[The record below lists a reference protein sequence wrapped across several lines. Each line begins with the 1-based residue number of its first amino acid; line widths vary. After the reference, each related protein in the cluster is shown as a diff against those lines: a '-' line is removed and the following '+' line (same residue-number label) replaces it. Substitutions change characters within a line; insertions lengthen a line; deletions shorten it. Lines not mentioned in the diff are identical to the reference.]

1 MDLIFGIERE
11 THRMSPDGELSRLPQ
26 PAVLEPPQFTKDFA
40 ETQLEIVTKPH
51 GSIPKLLSELDRL
64 TAAARSAVRP
74 ELLWPFSM
82 PPRLASREIAI
93 ASLGTGRKASEG
105 ELYRR
110 GLALRYGVA
119 RQMICGLHVNV
130 SIGDGLA
137 SEIKTDFP
145 FAPHETGGRPSD
157 APYLRLARNL
167 YEDLPHLMLLT
178 GASPLPGG
186 LPIEENSPAVSHRNS
201 VYGYA
206 GREFRPYL
214 DLTSVERYTDG
225 LRRGL
230 ATESERFREFGLVRN
245 GVPIQLNARI
255 FQKEKEFY
263 APIRLKRTS
272 RDGANILRALERHGI
287 EYLEL
292 RFVDVDPFSAGGV
305 SAETLKLLALFIH
318 DDLRRPSG
326 PGSARDLGLHLDA
339 AEEAAIM
346 PLPSLPGQTAHAALS
361 GARERTA
368 ILSNADTQRIIRTR
382 RRLESLRPLA
392 KKLDAENG
400 TGEEPGYHDVLEE
413 AIDRTL
419 DPGRLPSAR
428 ILEAF
433 ESSGKD
439 WTSFGIETAASQA
452 SAAEAYA
459 AAVGTSTA
467 EAAAHDGAVLMPP
480 GTPCAPKAHTTIHSL
495 ERTPEGRTAAV
506 ERCPA

>member
-11 THRMSPDGELSRLPQ
+11 THRMSPNGELSSRPQ
-26 PAVLEPPQFTKDFA
+26 PADLSPPEFTKDFA

-51 GSIPKLLSELDRL
+51 GSIPKLLSELDYL

-74 ELLWPFSM
+74 EILWPFSM

-93 ASLGTGRKASEG
+93 ASLGAGRKAREA

-137 SEIKTDFP
+137 SRIKTDFP
-145 FAPHETGGRPSD
+145 FAQHEAGGRPSD

-167 YEDLPHLMLLT
+167 YEDLPHLILLT

-186 LPIEENSPAVSHRNS
+186 LPIKGNSPAVSYRNS
-201 VYGYA
+201 AYGYA

-214 DLTSVERYTDG
+214 DLASVESYTAG

-230 ATESERFREFGLVRN
+230 ATESERFREFGLVRH
-245 GVPIQLNARI
+245 GVPIQRNARV

-272 RDGANILRALERHGI
+272 RDKTNGLRALERHGI

-292 RFVDVDPFSAGGV
+292 RFVDVDPFSAGGI
-305 SAETLKLLALFIH
+305 SAETLTLFALFIH
-318 DDLRRPSG
+318 DGLRRPSG
-326 PGSARDLGLHLDA
+326 PGSTRELGLHLDA

-346 PLPSLPGQTAHAALS
+346 PPPALS

-382 RRLESLRPLA
+382 KRLESLRPLA
-392 KKLDAENG
+392 RSLD
-400 TGEEPGYHDVLEE
+400 GETDAGGGPGYQDVLEE

-439 WTSFGIETAASQA
+439 WTLFGMEMAAAQA
-452 SAAEAYA
+452 SASEAYVA
-459 AAVGTSTA
+459 AAY
-467 EAAAHDGAVLMPP
+467 DGAILMPP

>member
-1 MDLIFGIERE
+1 MELIFGIERE
-11 THRMSPDGELSRLPQ
+11 THRMSPDGELSRLSQ
-26 PAVLEPPQFTKDFA
+26 PSDLTPPQFTKDFA
-40 ETQLEIVTKPH
+40 ETQLEIVTEPH

-74 ELLWPFSM
+74 ELLWPFSI
-82 PPRLASREIAI
+82 PPRLPSREIAI
-93 ASLGTGRKASEG
+93 ASLGAGRKAREG

-110 GLALRYGVA
+110 GLALRYGTA

-137 SEIKTDFP
+137 SGIKTDYP

-167 YEDLPHLMLLT
+167 YEDLPHLILLT

-186 LPIEENSPAVSHRNS
+186 LAIAGNSPAVSYRNS

-214 DLTSVERYTDG
+214 DLTSVERYTAG

-230 ATESERFREFGLVRN
+230 TTESERFREFGLVQN
-245 GVPIQLNARI
+245 GVPTQRNARV
-255 FQKEKEFY
+255 FQMEKEFY

-272 RDGANILRALERHGI
+272 RDGTNGLRALERHGI

-292 RFVDVDPFSAGGV
+292 RFVDVDPFSAGGI
-305 SAETLKLLALFIH
+305 SAGTLTLLALFIN
-318 DDLRRPSG
+318 DGLRRPSG
-326 PGSARDLGLHLDA
+326 PGSTIDLGLHLDA
-339 AEEAAIM
+339 AEEAA
-346 PLPSLPGQTAHAALS
+346 LAALP

-368 ILSNADTQRIIRTR
+368 ILSNADTQGIIRTR
-382 RRLESLRPLA
+382 KRLESLRPLA
-392 KKLDAENG
+392 RSLDGEND
-400 TGEEPGYHDVLEE
+400 TGGGPGYQDVLEE
-413 AIDRTL
+413 AIDLTL

-428 ILEAF
+428 VLEAF

-439 WTSFGIETAASQA
+439 WTSFGMEVAASQA
-452 SAAEAYA
+452 SGAGACA
-459 AAVGTSTA
+459 AAAKTSTA
-467 EAAAHDGAVLMPP
+467 GAAAYEGAVRGSM
-480 GTPCAPKAHTTIHSL
+480 
-495 ERTPEGRTAAV
+495 AV